1 MSIAVHTNLARVNP
15 NPAVRETANLIE
27 LMRDEDDRASC
38 AGDIAHLAEAF
49 FLEIYV
55 PDGQD
60 FIDEENLRLEVSSDS
75 EGQADVHAGGVVLY
89 GSVNEFFE
97 FGEGYDFI
105 ELALDFAL
113 AHAED
118 GAGEKRVFVAGQ
130 LGMKAGADFEKRA
143 DAAVNLRPTSGGAGD
158 AREYFQKS
166 GLASAVAADEAEYF
180 AFADF
185 ERHILQGPEGLF
197 LLSAQRSD
205 RGS

>member
-1 MSIAVHTNLARVNP
+1 MSFAVHTNLASVNP
-15 NPAVRETANLIE
+15 NPAVGETANLIE
-27 LMRDEDDRASC
+27 LMRDEDDRASG
-38 AGDIAHLAEAF
+38 AGDIAHLAEAL

-55 PDGQD
+55 ADGQD

-89 GSVNEFFE
+89 GGVNEFVE
-97 FGEGYDFI
+97 FGEGHDFI

-118 GAGEKRVFVAGQ
+118 SAGEKRVFVAGQ
-130 LGMKAGADFEKRA
+130 LRMKAGAHFEERP

-158 AREYFQKS
+158 AREDFQKS
-166 GLASAVAADEAEYF
+166 GFASAVAADEAEDF

-185 ERHILQGPEGLF
+185 ERHI
-197 LLSAQRSD
+197 
-205 RGS
+205 